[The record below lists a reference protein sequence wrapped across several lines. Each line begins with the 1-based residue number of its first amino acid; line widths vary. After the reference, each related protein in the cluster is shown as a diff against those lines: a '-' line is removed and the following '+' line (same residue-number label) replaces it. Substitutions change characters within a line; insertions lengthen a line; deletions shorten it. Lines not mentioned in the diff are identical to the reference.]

1 MLKNSQIYF
10 ISNAASAF
18 IAIFTLPI
26 FTRFLSPED
35 FGILALFLIFGT
47 IASQIFSLGLGEATK
62 KFYFDD
68 IDFKILNFSNL
79 IVILI
84 IFSLFGFL
92 IFIFSEHISFYLFN
106 ERLSSNL
113 IIISYLSGCLF
124 FLFSYQNILF
134 VISERPKQYLLV
146 NLFFNILNPLVAILI
161 LINSN
166 FTYEARIIS
175 YFNFNNSTILGLY
188 KLKIL

>member
-62 KFYFDD
+62 
-68 IDFKILNFSNL
+68 
-79 IVILI
+79 
-84 IFSLFGFL
+84 
-92 IFIFSEHISFYLFN
+92 
-106 ERLSSNL
+106 
-113 IIISYLSGCLF
+113 
-124 FLFSYQNILF
+124 
-134 VISERPKQYLLV
+134 
-146 NLFFNILNPLVAILI
+146 
-161 LINSN
+161 NS
-166 FTYEARIIS
+166 I
-175 YFNFNNSTILGLY
+175 
-188 KLKIL
+188 

>member
-1 MLKNSQIYF
+1 MLKNSQI
-10 ISNAASAF
+10 ISSNVAFAF

-84 IFSLFGFL
+84 IFSLFFFL

-113 IIISYLSGCLF
+113 IIISSLSGCLF

-146 NLFFNILNPLVAILI
+146 NLFFNILNH
-161 LINSN
+161 
-166 FTYEARIIS
+166 
-175 YFNFNNSTILGLY
+175 
-188 KLKIL
+188 